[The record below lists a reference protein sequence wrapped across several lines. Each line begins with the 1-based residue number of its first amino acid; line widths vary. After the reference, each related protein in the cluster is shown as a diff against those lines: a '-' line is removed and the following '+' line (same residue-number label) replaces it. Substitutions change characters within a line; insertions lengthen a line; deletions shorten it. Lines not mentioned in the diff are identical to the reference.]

1 MRRSFVVLATAL
13 TCLAGLAGTASAT
26 ESTGSSSN
34 WSCDGDACIRVVPD
48 GADTVLDLYGCNH
61 KVCINVTGNS
71 SSYKTSGYYRG
82 SNRFYGHVNV
92 WGPGGMWV
100 EGKDSEY
107 PGVAGVGRGSGQ
119 TCAEG
124 WEWTGSGYVSVGLP
138 CQNL

>member
-1 MRRSFVVLATAL
+1 M
-13 TCLAGLAGTASAT
+13 AGMAGTSNAT
-26 ESTGSSSN
+26 EAQSA

-48 GADTVLDLYGCNH
+48 GGATTFDMHGCNH
-61 KVCINVTGNS
+61 KVCVNVTGNS
-71 SSYKTSGYYRG
+71 SSYKTSGYYSG

-100 EGKDSEY
+100 EGKDSAY